1 MTGIRNEALSPASA
15 APAAERTPFEL
26 LGGVEGVRALVD
38 RFYDLMDLEPGFAGL
53 RALHPATLEG
63 SRDKLAWFLTG
74 WLGGPDL
81 YIERFGHPRLRARH
95 LPYSIGVSERDQWLA
110 CMGLAMAELGEAAGF
125 TEAMRGRLLGAFA
138 NTADWMRNKTG

>member
-1 MTGIRNEALSPASA
+1 MTDSSTDVSQAS
-15 APAAERTPFEL
+15 PFER

-38 RFYDLMDLEPGFAGL
+38 RFYDLMDLEPEFAGL
-53 RALHPATLEG
+53 RALHPTTLEG

-81 YIERFGHPRLRARH
+81 YVERFGHPRLRARH
-95 LPYSIGVSERDQWLA
+95 LPYPIGVSERDQWLA

-125 TEAMRGRLLGAFA
+125 TDTMRARLMNAFA
-138 NTADWMRNKTG
+138 GTADWMRNKTG